1 MSTNAELSDIPKQQY
16 TEEFLRSF
24 KDRQYEVPEDVKKN
38 EHVYIHA
45 PKPLIHRPRVDRSRS
60 RGARVSEAGNKS
72 FLTAVERQELQRRR
86 KDDRTKEERKKQF
99 DGKENVVPQTAPGS
113 SIAAK
118 IQLKSQAVVPEKEA
132 LPKVNDDVAICTES
146 ESEQATEDEM
156 TDSEH
161 ATARAILQDAQEQQL
176 LLTVPDPDSVGVAN
190 KPETRSLIPRGKKA
204 PPPIETDER
213 RLMQRRKQVE
223 FGKVTEGYKNYLKLR
238 PRERRTKHEPQTPNA
253 LQKCSKRSWDGQ
265 IRKWR
270 QQLHKYDDV
279 DVSHIPDVPQK
290 PAVAT
295 PVKEVPREPVVEKT
309 PTRPPVAVPKVTPTI
324 SKEERDDLARKRKE
338 LDDMKACTPKKVAVP
353 EEVTA

>member
-1 MSTNAELSDIPKQQY
+1 MSTNAEVNDTPKQQY

-38 EHVYIHA
+38 EHVWIHA
-45 PKPLIHRPRVDRSRS
+45 PRPAIHRPRVDRSRS
-60 RGARVSEAGNKS
+60 KGARVSEAGNKS
-72 FLTAVERQELQRRR
+72 FLTSVERQELQHRR
-86 KDDRTKEERKKQF
+86 KEIERKKNF
-99 DGKENVVPQTAPGS
+99 EGKENVAPQTAPGS

-118 IQLKSQAVVPEKEA
+118 TPWKSQASVPEKDA
-132 LPKVNDDVAICTES
+132 LPKVIEDVATES

-161 ATARAILQDAQEQQL
+161 AAARAILQDAQEQQL
-176 LLTVPDPDSVGVAN
+176 LLTIPDPDSVGVAN
-190 KPETRSLIPRGKKA
+190 KPETRSLLPRGKKP

-238 PRERRTKHEPQTPNA
+238 PKERRTKHEPQTPNA

-270 QQLHKYDDV
+270 QQLHKYDVV

-290 PAVAT
+290 PAAAT
-295 PVKEVPREPVVEKT
+295 PVKEAPREPVVEKT
-309 PTRPPVAVPKVTPTI
+309 PTRPPVAAPKVTPTI
-324 SKEERDDLARKRKE
+324 SKEERDDLARMRKE
-338 LDDMKACTPKKVAVP
+338 LDDIKVCTPKKVAAP
-353 EEVTA
+353 EEVTASEEVTA